1 MPERSCDSRLPGNN
15 APVTAVVAVTAQDKG
30 YTLLQEQPPYHS
42 VLMTTHQVIYA
53 LNTPGRG
60 QNLLG

>member
-1 MPERSCDSRLPGNN
+1 M
-15 APVTAVVAVTAQDKG
+15 VAVTAQDKG